1 MNWAR
6 EIALEIIAK
15 RPNEEIYNVACGV
28 SPSGF
33 IHIGNFREIV
43 TPYMIATE
51 LRELGKK
58 VRFFISVDNYDRFRK
73 VPAGVPETC
82 AEHIGKPYVGFASPF
97 NPNKTYAEEFQER
110 FLAECE
116 AMGVHFDDVIY
127 QATEYQSGRYSKKIK
142 FAMDKRG
149 EIFDIIDSFRT
160 QDAEEGARENY
171 YPISIYCET
180 CGKDS
185 TRVLSYDEKTGDFT
199 YECDCGHK
207 HTGNVLTAKNIKLPW
222 KIDWPMRWGEENVV
236 FETGGLDHSTA
247 GGSHDVAEAIA
258 KKIFGITPPV
268 YHGYNFISSKGG
280 SAKMSSSKGGVTTL
294 SSLLSVY
301 DKHIIMWFYSKYK
314 PNQSFFIAL
323 DNDVIRFYS
332 EFDRWVKAY
341 FENRIDEGNRD
352 FIRFSGVTEDYL
364 KNPNFTYLAT
374 FLPIVNFNEKMLAEI
389 LEKEGI
395 DTTTTQYKE
404 RLERAKFWVTN
415 YGTDYQVNVLSNK
428 NVEYYS
434 TLNDIEK
441 NWLVKTVDILQN
453 DYATTTD
460 LQNTLYAVVKTE
472 ELDESQLKQVQK
484 RYFEILYQ
492 LLLGT
497 SKGPKLGLFLT
508 AIGKDKATSLLKF

>member
-6 EIALEIIAK
+6 EIAMEIIEK
-15 RPNEEIYNVACGV
+15 RPNEKVYNVACGV

-58 VRFFISVDNYDRFRK
+58 VRFFISVDNFDRFRK
-73 VPAGVPETC
+73 VPAGVPESC
-82 AEHIGKPYVGFASPF
+82 EKYIGRPYVGFPSPF
-97 NPNKTYAEEFQER
+97 DESKSYGEDFQER

-116 AMGVHFDDVIY
+116 AMGVHFDDIIY
-127 QATEYQSGRYSKKIK
+127 QAKEYQSGRYASKIK
-142 FAMDKRG
+142 YAMDHRG

-160 QDAEEGARENY
+160 QDAEEGERDKY
-171 YPISIYCET
+171 YPISVYCEE

-185 TRVLSYDEKTGDFT
+185 TKILSYDEKTGDFV
-199 YECDCGHK
+199 YECACGHTHK
-207 HTGNVLTAKNIKLPW
+207 ENILEARNIKLQW
-222 KIDWPMRWGEENVV
+222 KVDWPMRWGEENVV

-247 GGSHDVAEAIA
+247 GGSHDVANAIA
-258 KKIFGITPPV
+258 QKIFHITPPV

-294 SSLLSVY
+294 SSLLKVY
-301 DKHIIMWFYSKYK
+301 DPHIIMWFYSKYK

-352 FIRFSGVTEDYL
+352 FIRFSGVKENYL
-364 KNPNFTYLAT
+364 KYPNFTYLAT
-374 FLPIVNFNEKMLAEI
+374 FLPIVNFNENMLAKI

-395 DTTTTQYKE
+395 DTSCPEYKE
-404 RLERAKFWVTN
+404 RLERAKYWVEN
-415 YGTDYQVNVLSNK
+415 YGTDYQINVLTNK
-428 NVEYYS
+428 NEEYYNTLS
-434 TLNDIEK
+434 TTEK
-441 NWLVKTVDILQN
+441 EWLVKTVDILQN
-453 DYATTTD
+453 DFATTTD
-460 LQNTLYAVVKTE
+460 LQNALYAVVKTPDM
-472 ELDESQLKQVQK
+472 DEAALKQIQK

-492 LLLGT
+492 LLLGS

-508 AIGKDKATSLLKF
+508 AIGKEKATSLLKF

>member
-6 EIALEIIAK
+6 EIALEIIEK
-15 RPNEEIYNVACGV
+15 RPNEEVYNVACGV

-43 TPYMIATE
+43 TPFMIATE

-58 VRFFISVDNYDRFRK
+58 VRFFISIDNYDRFRK
-73 VPAGVPETC
+73 VPAGIPESC
-82 AEHIGKPYVGFASPF
+82 SVHVGKPYVGFPSPF
-97 NPNKTYAEEFQER
+97 NPNKSYGEDFQER
-110 FLAECE
+110 FLSECE
-116 AMGVHFDDVIY
+116 AMGVKFDDIIY
-127 QATEYQSGRYSKKIK
+127 QSKEYQSGRYSEKIK
-142 FAMDKRG
+142 LAMDKRG

-160 QDAEEGARENY
+160 QDAEEGEKDKY
-171 YPISIYCET
+171 YPISVYCKT

-185 TRVLSYDEKTGDFT
+185 TKILSYDEKTGNFI
-199 YECDCGHK
+199 YKCECGHEEQA
-207 HTGNVLTAKNIKLPW
+207 NVLTARNIKLQW
-222 KIDWPMRWGEENVV
+222 KVDWPMRWGEENVV

-314 PNQSFFIAL
+314 PNQTFFIAL

-341 FENRIDEGNRD
+341 FEDRIDEGNRD
-352 FIRFSGVTEDYL
+352 FIRFSGVTKDYL

-374 FLPIVNFNEKMLAEI
+374 FLPIVNFNEDMLAK
-389 LEKEGI
+389 LMQKEGI
-395 DTTTTQYKE
+395 DTTTKEYKE
-404 RLERAKFWVTN
+404 RLERAKFWVEN
-415 YGTDYQVNVLSNK
+415 YGTDYQINVLPEK
-428 NVEYYS
+428 NVEFYN
-434 TLNDIEK
+434 TLNADEK
-441 NWLVKTVDILQN
+441 LWVNKTVELLDK
-453 DYATTTD
+453 DYDSTD
-460 LQNTLYAVVKTE
+460 DMMTDLYAVVKYLNLE
-472 ELDESQLKQVQK
+472 PQDLKKVQK
-484 RYFEILYQ
+484 RFFEILYN

-497 SKGPKLGLFLT
+497 KQGPKLGIFLL
-508 AIGKDKATSLLKF
+508 AVDKKKLKELLEF